1 MDDSSEDALHTS
13 MLSELRKKGSAIDL
27 QPTLILERD
36 SLGTHATLAFLAPF
50 SLLLSFVGPLC
61 ALLTFESRPLA
72 FD

>member
-36 SLGTHATLAFLAPF
+36 SLGTHATLAFLALFLFF
-50 SLLLSFVGPLC
+50 SLLW
-61 ALLTFESRPLA
+61 ALYVHC
-72 FD
+72 